1 VTTATIIQFPLAR
14 IDQRKKTAD
23 VIEGEVVTEVPAS
36 AIQAGGEVVLAPV
49 AHLPRKRPSSRRGRP
64 AKSVEPLAAICSRTP
79 PRKHKDLRGQ
89 VGVLVIDWR
98 GKVPHQITFDP
109 SDEGIENIV
118 APVEGWNRTPTHIAV
133 KTDEGTWLFTL
144 LADEPVVQK

>member
-1 VTTATIIQFPLAR
+1 MTDNVIQFPLAR
-14 IDQRKKTAD
+14 VAQRKAAD
-23 VIEGEVVTEVPAS
+23 IIEGEVIAETEVPTG
-36 AIQAGGEVVLAPV
+36 AISAGGSLAPPI

-89 VGVLVIDWR
+89 VGVLVIDWH

-109 SDEGIENIV
+109 SEEKLDNIV

-144 LADEPVVQK
+144 LADEPVVRR